1 MLGSIDY
8 AMWILGTSFEVGVVV
23 CILRAGSVRRYLS
36 IVFYMLAE
44 VLASSGRLFVLLH
57 AGYASHEYFYFYY
70 YSDALLVICLYF
82 ALMGLY
88 SQVFQEMQVSRYL
101 RVAAILLL
109 GVTAWFTYGVVADSR
124 DRLLTHFVV
133 ELSQNLYFVGVVL
146 TYLLWGAMMK
156 LRETRTRLVQLVL
169 SLGVCVSAFA
179 ATYALRNLYPGF
191 SLWQYTPP
199 LLAIGLPAA
208 WAYTFLRVSE
218 DARLATAQVVA
229 PNHR

>member
-1 MLGSIDY
+1 
-8 AMWILGTSFEVGVVV
+8 
-23 CILRAGSVRRYLS
+23 
-36 IVFYMLAE
+36 MLAE
-44 VLASSGRLFVLLH
+44 LLATAGRMFVFLK
-57 AGYASHEYFYFYY
+57 AGYSSHEYFYFYY

-101 RVAAILLL
+101 RVAAVLLL

-179 ATYALRNLYPGF
+179 ATYALRNLYPSF

-199 LLAIGLPAA
+199 LLAIALPAA
-208 WAYTFLRVSE
+208 WAYTFLKVPE
-218 DARLATAQVVA
+218 EARLATAQVVA
-229 PNHR
+229 PNR

>member
-1 MLGSIDY
+1 VLGSIDY
-8 AMWILGTSFEVGVVV
+8 AMWFLSASFEVSVVV
-23 CILRAGSVRRYLS
+23 CILRARSVKRYLS

-44 VLASSGRLFVLLH
+44 VLASSGRLFVLLR
-57 AGYASHEYFYFYY
+57 AGYSSHEYFYFYY

-101 RVAAILLL
+101 RIAAILLL

-156 LRETRTRLVQLVL
+156 LRETRTRLIQLVL

-179 ATYALRNLYPGF
+179 ATYALRNIYPAF

-199 LLAIGLPAA
+199 LLAIALPAA
-208 WAYTFLRVSE
+208 WAYTFLRVTE
-218 DARLATAQVVA
+218 DSRLATAQVVS
-229 PNHR
+229 PNR

>member
-1 MLGSIDY
+1 
-8 AMWILGTSFEVGVVV
+8 MWIVAALFEAGVVV
-23 CILRAGSVRRYLS
+23 CILKARSVGRYFSL
-36 IVFYMLAE
+36 VLYMLAE
-44 VLASSGRLFVLLH
+44 FLGTVGRMFVLVK
-57 AGYASHEYFYFYY
+57 AGYSSEQYFYFYY

-101 RVAAILLL
+101 RFAAVLLL

-124 DRLLTHFVV
+124 DKLLTHFVV
-133 ELSQNLYFVGVVL
+133 ELSQNLYFVAVVL

-179 ATYALRNLYPGF
+179 ATYALRNLYPSF

-199 LLAIGLPAA
+199 LLGIALPAA
-208 WAYTFLRVSE
+208 WAYTFLKVSD

-229 PNHR
+229 PNR

>member
-1 MLGSIDY
+1 
-8 AMWILGTSFEVGVVV
+8 MWIIAASLEAGVVV
-23 CILRAGSVRRYLS
+23 CILRARSVRRYLS
-36 IVFYMLAE
+36 IVFYILAE
-44 VLASSGRLFVLLH
+44 LLATAGRMFVFLK
-57 AGYASHEYFYFYY
+57 AGYSSHEYFYFYY

-101 RVAAILLL
+101 RVAAVLLL

-133 ELSQNLYFVGVVL
+133 ELSQNLYFVAVVL

-179 ATYALRNLYPGF
+179 ATYALRNLYPSF

-199 LLAIGLPAA
+199 LLAIALPAA
-208 WAYTFLRVSE
+208 WAYTFLKVPE
-218 DARLATAQVVA
+218 EARLATAQVVA
-229 PNHR
+229 PNR